1 MGEIED
7 YARLVVHVGV
17 DVQPGQDVIVH
28 AEIDHAPFV
37 RALVAEAY
45 RAGARVVDVDYRDP
59 YVRRALVAE
68 GSDESLGVTPPWVVT
83 RMGDAAGKGPPRDL
97 LFGGFNAR

>member
-17 DVQPGQDVIVH
+17 DVQPGQDVVVH

-45 RAGARVVDVDYRDP
+45 RAAARTVDVDYRDP

-68 GSDESLGVTPPWVVT
+68 APDESLTLTPASSLA
-83 RMGDAAGKGPPRDL
+83 RIRYAADNGTAVIAVS
-97 LFGGFNAR
+97 GGSN